1 MSLSRSSVS
10 LASVLTATTFDTA
23 AVLVVVLALREGSLR
38 TTIDDRATRRPTV
51 QLLHAPSPVVSGRRR
66 RRRRRRQ
73 RRRRRRR
80 RRRTNRC
87 RDRRRQSVVSTT
99 SSVGIDVDVVS
110 VRLESYIGAVESDNR
125 SVDNAIGRRP
135 RPLRF
140 YVFVRRFDPRLSSPR

>member
-1 MSLSRSSVS
+1 MSLSRSSMSLSRTSVS

-51 QLLHAPSPVVSGRRR
+51 ELLHAPSPVVPGR
-66 RRRRRRQ
+66 